1 VRFTLSALSLIALAV
16 CEGASSTAPPAKKP
30 APVAKT
36 PGVQTVN
43 SWLRGMTLRDEVAQM
58 IMAPFSGRLLHPKTR
73 AYREFVKL
81 VATEHIGGLIL
92 VNVTQGRT
100 VAKAEPLDV
109 AAFLNKMQRLSKVP
123 MLVGGDLERG
133 ASMRLN
139 NTTVFPHAMA
149 FAAANDLEGSRYE
162 GRITARE
169 ARAIGLQWIFFPVA
183 DVNNN
188 PDNPVINIRSY
199 GEDPLQVAALVDAY
213 IEGAHSEKDA
223 KVLTTVKHFPGHGDT
238 ATDSHMNLATITA
251 DRARLD
257 ALEFVPFRSAIEHG
271 VDAVMTAHIAVPA
284 LDGPDV
290 PATLSP
296 KIMTGILRDEFG
308 FKGLIVTDALEMG
321 GIAKGFGV
329 GEASVKAVQAGAD
342 VLLMPPDIHAAIE
355 AVVAAV
361 NNGTISRARIQQS
374 VMRILEAKA
383 KVGLGV
389 TSLVNLEAINDEIN
403 SPDSIAQ
410 AQAIAD
416 KSVTLVKND
425 NALVPLRE
433 PAKAC
438 FWSLAE
444 GRTSVEGMAMAA
456 ELRKRVPGVKMIML
470 DTTTSEDD
478 VRKAEEANATCETN
492 VVAAFLA
499 VAAYRGNTALAGN
512 FPALVTRLLDSKKP
526 LVLIAMG
533 NPYLM
538 RNYPEVSAYMT
549 TYSTVPPSEIAALKA
564 LLGEIP
570 INGKLPVTIPNFA
583 KLGDGI
589 SSPALQKK
597 LATPK

>member
-1 VRFTLSALSLIALAV
+1 LLSVAV
-16 CEGASSTAPPAKKP
+16 AICVAADTKSGPAKKP
-30 APVAKT
+30 APVSTKT
-36 PGVQTVN
+36 PGPQTAN
-43 SWLRGMTLRDEVAQM
+43 GWLRGMTLRDEVAQM
-58 IMAPFSGRLLHPKTR
+58 VMAPFSGRLLHPKTK
-73 AYREFVKL
+73 AYRDFVKL

-109 AAFLNKMQRLSKVP
+109 ASFLNKMQRLSKVP

-149 FAAANDLEGSRYE
+149 FAAANDLVGARYE
-162 GRITARE
+162 GQITARE
-169 ARAIGLQWIFFPVA
+169 ARAVGLQWIFFPVA

-199 GEDPLQVAALVDAY
+199 GEDPLAVSALVNAY

-238 ATDSHMNLATITA
+238 STDSHMNLPMILA
-251 DRARLD
+251 DRQRLD
-257 ALEFVPFRSAIEHG
+257 KLEFVPFRSAIEHG
-271 VDAVMTAHIAVPA
+271 VDSVMTAHIAVPA
-284 LDGPDV
+284 LDGTDV
-290 PATLSP
+290 PATLSS

-321 GIAKGFGV
+321 GIIKGFGV
-329 GEASVKAVQAGAD
+329 GEAAVRSVQAGAD
-342 VLLMPPDIHAAIE
+342 VLLMPPDVHAAIE

-361 NNGTISRARIQQS
+361 NQGKISRERIQQS
-374 VMRILEAKA
+374 VKRILEAKA
-383 KVGLGV
+383 NLGLGI
-389 TSLVNLEAINDEIN
+389 TAGLVNLEAINDEIN
-403 SPDSIAQ
+403 SPESNLKAQ
-410 AQAIAD
+410 EIAD
-416 KSVTLVKND
+416 RSVTLVKND
-425 NALVPLRE
+425 YALVPLKD

-444 GRTSVEGMAMAA
+444 GRTSVEGTAMAA
-456 ELRKRVPGVKMIML
+456 ELRRRVPGVKTIML

-478 VRKAEEANATCETN
+478 IRKAEEANTGCEIN

-499 VAAYRGNTALAGN
+499 VAAYRGNTALGGN
-512 FPALVTRLLDSKKP
+512 FPALMTRLLDTKKP
-526 LVLIAMG
+526 MVLMALG
-533 NPYLM
+533 NPYLL
-538 RNYPEVSAYMT
+538 RNYPDVPAYMT

-570 INGKLPVTIPNFA
+570 IQGRLPVTIPNLA

-589 SSPALQKK
+589 MVAASKK
-597 LATPK
+597 ASGK

>member
-1 VRFTLSALSLIALAV
+1 
-16 CEGASSTAPPAKKP
+16 
-30 APVAKT
+30 
-36 PGVQTVN
+36 
-43 SWLRGMTLRDEVAQM
+43 MTLRDEVAQM
-58 IMAPFSGRLLHPKTR
+58 VMAPFSGRLLHPKTR

-109 AAFLNKMQRLSKVP
+109 AAFLNKMQRLSRVP

-139 NTTVFPHAMA
+139 NTTMFPHAMA
-149 FAAANDLEGSRYE
+149 FAAANDLDGARFE

-199 GEDPLQVAALVDAY
+199 GEDPTEVAALVDAF

-251 DRARLD
+251 DRPRLD

-290 PATLSP
+290 PATLSA

-329 GEASVKAVQAGAD
+329 GEASVRAVQAGAD
-342 VLLMPPDIHAAIE
+342 VLLMPPDVHAAIE

-361 NNGTISRARIQQS
+361 NKGTISRARIQQS

-389 TSLVNLEAINDEIN
+389 TSLVDLEAINDEIN
-403 SPDSIAQ
+403 SPDSIAK
-410 AQAIAD
+410 AQEIAD

-425 NALVPLRE
+425 NGLVPLRE
-433 PAKAC
+433 PTKAC

-444 GRTSVEGMAMAA
+444 GRTSVEGVAMAA
-456 ELRKRVPGVKMIML
+456 ELRKRVPGAKMIML

-478 VRKAEEANATCETN
+478 IRKAEEANSGCETN

-526 LVLIAMG
+526 MVLMAMG

-538 RNYPEVSAYMT
+538 RNYPDVAAYLT
-549 TYSTVPPSEIAALKA
+549 TYSTVPPSEIAAMKA

-570 INGKLPVTIPNFA
+570 IHGKLPVTIPNLA

-589 SSPALQKK
+589 SLPAIQKK
-597 LATPK
+597 LAEKK

>member
-1 VRFTLSALSLIALAV
+1 
-16 CEGASSTAPPAKKP
+16 
-30 APVAKT
+30 
-36 PGVQTVN
+36 
-43 SWLRGMTLRDEVAQM
+43 
-58 IMAPFSGRLLHPKTR
+58 
-73 AYREFVKL
+73 
-81 VATEHIGGLIL
+81 
-92 VNVTQGRT
+92 
-100 VAKAEPLDV
+100 
-109 AAFLNKMQRLSKVP
+109 
-123 MLVGGDLERG
+123 
-133 ASMRLN
+133 MRLN

-149 FAAANDLEGSRYE
+149 FAAANDLEGARYE

-257 ALEFVPFRSAIEHG
+257 SLEFVPFRSAIEHG

-290 PATLSP
+290 PATLSS

-361 NNGTISRARIQQS
+361 NNGTISRLRIQQS

-383 KVGLGV
+383 KVGLDV
-389 TSLVNLEAINDEIN
+389 TSLVNLEAINDEID

-456 ELRKRVPGVKMIML
+456 ELRKRVQGVRMIML

-478 VRKAEEANATCETN
+478 IQKAEEANSACDTN

-499 VAAYRGNTALAGN
+499 VAAYRGKHRPGRQLPCPGN
-512 FPALVTRLLDSKKP
+512 QDCSIQKSFDGADCDGEPLLGCGTIRK
-526 LVLIAMG
+526 
-533 NPYLM
+533 
-538 RNYPEVSAYMT
+538 VSAYMT
-549 TYSTVPPSEIAALKA
+549 TYSTVPPAEIAALKA

-570 INGKLPVTIPNFA
+570 INGKLPVTIPN
-583 KLGDGI
+583 LV
-589 SSPALQKK
+589 
-597 LATPK
+597 

>member
-1 VRFTLSALSLIALAV
+1 VRFTVSALSLIALAV

-30 APVAKT
+30 AASSKT

-139 NTTVFPHAMA
+139 NTTMFPHAMA
-149 FAAANDLEGSRYE
+149 FAAANDLEGARYE

-251 DRARLD
+251 DRPRLD
-257 ALEFVPFRSAIEHG
+257 SLEFVPFRSAIEHG

-290 PATLSP
+290 PATLSS

-329 GEASVKAVQAGAD
+329 GEASVRAVQAGAD
-342 VLLMPPDIHAAIE
+342 VLLMPPDVHAAIE

-361 NNGTISRARIQQS
+361 NNGTISRLRIQQS

-403 SPDSIAQ
+403 SPESIAK
-410 AQAIAD
+410 AQEIAD

-444 GRTSVEGMAMAA
+444 GRTSIEGMAMAA
-456 ELRKRVPGVKMIML
+456 ELRKRVPGVRMIML

-478 VRKAEEANATCETN
+478 IRKAEEANSACDTN

-526 LVLIAMG
+526 MVLIAMG

-538 RNYPEVSAYMT
+538 RNYPDVPAYLT

-570 INGKLPVTIPNFA
+570 INGKLPITIPNLA

-589 SSPALQKK
+589 SSPAVQKK
-597 LATPK
+597 LVEKK

>member
-1 VRFTLSALSLIALAV
+1 
-16 CEGASSTAPPAKKP
+16 
-30 APVAKT
+30 
-36 PGVQTVN
+36 
-43 SWLRGMTLRDEVAQM
+43 MTLRDEVAQM
-58 IMAPFSGRLLHPKTR
+58 VMAPFSGRLLHPKTR

-100 VAKAEPLDV
+100 VPKAEPLDV
-109 AAFLNKMQRLSKVP
+109 AAFLNRMQRLATVP
-123 MLVGGDLERG
+123 LLVGGDLERG

-149 FAAANDLEGSRYE
+149 FAASNDLEGARYE
-162 GRITARE
+162 GQITARE

-199 GEDPLQVAALVDAY
+199 GEDPLQVAALVDAF
-213 IEGAHSEKDA
+213 IDGAHSDKNA
-223 KVLTTVKHFPGHGDT
+223 RVLTTAKHFPGHGDT
-238 ATDSHMNLATITA
+238 STDSHMNLPTIPA
-251 DRARLD
+251 DRPRLD
-257 ALEFVPFRSAIEHG
+257 KLEFVPFRSAIEHG

-284 LDGPDV
+284 LDGADI

-321 GIAKGFGV
+321 GIAKGYGV
-329 GEASVKAVQAGAD
+329 AEAAVRAVEAGAD
-342 VLLMPPDIHAAIE
+342 VLLMPPDVHAAIE
-355 AVVAAV
+355 AVVTAV
-361 NNGTISRARIQQS
+361 NQGKISRARIQQS
-374 VMRILEAKA
+374 VNRILEAKA
-383 KVGLGV
+383 KLGLGT
-389 TSLVNLEAINDEIN
+389 TSLVNLEAINDEID
-403 SPDSIAQ
+403 SPDSIAK
-410 AQAIAD
+410 AQEIAD
-416 KSVTLVKND
+416 RSVTLVKNEG
-425 NALVPLRE
+425 ALVPLKE

-444 GRTSVEGMAMAA
+444 GRTSVEGTALAA
-456 ELRKRVPGVKMIML
+456 ELRKRVPGTRAILL
-470 DTTTSEDD
+470 DTTSTEEDI
-478 VRKAEEANATCETN
+478 RKAEEANNGCEVN

-499 VAAYRGNTALAGN
+499 VAAYHGNSALGGN

-526 LVLIAMG
+526 MVLMALG
-533 NPYLM
+533 NPYLL
-538 RNYPEVSAYMT
+538 RNYPDVPAYLT

-570 INGKLPVTIPNFA
+570 IRGKLPVTIPNLA
-583 KLGDGI
+583 KLGDGLSIPVIKRAI
-589 SSPALQKK
+589 S
-597 LATPK
+597 TER

>member
-1 VRFTLSALSLIALAV
+1 LTWIVLAI
-16 CEGASSTAPPAKKP
+16 CQGADAQPAAKKP
-30 APVAKT
+30 APAAAKP
-36 PGVQTVN
+36 PGQQTVGN
-43 SWLRGMTLRDEVAQM
+43 WMRGMTLRDEVAQM
-58 IMAPFSGRLLHPKTR
+58 IMAPFSGALLHPNTR
-73 AYREFVKL
+73 AYREFAKL
-81 VATEHIGGLIL
+81 VAAEHVGGLIL

-100 VAKAEPLDV
+100 VAKAEPLNV
-109 AAFLNKMQRLSKVP
+109 ATFLNKFQRMSRIP

-133 ASMRLN
+133 ASMRVN
-139 NTTVFPHAMA
+139 NTTVFPQAMA
-149 FAAANDLEGSRYE
+149 FAASNDVEGARYE
-162 GRITARE
+162 GQITAEE

-199 GEDPLQVAALVDAY
+199 GEDPLEVAALADAF
-213 IEGAHSEKDA
+213 IEGAHSEKSA
-223 KVLTTVKHFPGHGDT
+223 KVLTTAKHFPGHGDT
-238 ATDSHMNLATITA
+238 ATDSHMNLPTITA

-257 ALEFVPFRSAIEHG
+257 KLEFIPFRSAIEHG
-271 VDAVMTAHIAVPA
+271 VDAIMTAHIAVPA
-284 LDGPDV
+284 LDEPDI

-321 GIAKGFGV
+321 GIAKGFRV
-329 GEASVKAVQAGAD
+329 GDAAVKAVEAGAD
-342 VLLMPPDIHAAIE
+342 VLLMPPDVHAAIE
-355 AVVAAV
+355 AVVLAV
-361 NNGTISRARIQQS
+361 KQGKITRARIQQS
-374 VMRILEAKA
+374 VTRILEAKA
-383 KVGLGV
+383 RVGLGI
-389 TSLVNLEAINDEIN
+389 TSLVNLDEIN
-403 SPDSIAQ
+403 EKIDSPDSIAK
-410 AQAIAD
+410 AQEIAD
-416 KSVTLVKND
+416 RSVTLVKND

-444 GRTSVEGMAMAA
+444 GRTSVEGTAMAA

-478 VRKAEEANATCETN
+478 IRKAEEANSGCETN

-512 FPALVTRLLDSKKP
+512 FPALVTRLLDAKKP
-526 LVLIAMG
+526 MVLIAMG
-533 NPYLM
+533 NPYLL
-538 RNYPEVSAYMT
+538 RNYPEVPAYLT
-549 TYSTVPPSEIAALKA
+549 TYSTVPPSEIAAVKA

-570 INGKLPVTIPNFA
+570 INGRLPVTIPNLA

-589 SSPALQKK
+589 SIPVIQKPPS
-597 LATPK
+597 TQR

>member
-1 VRFTLSALSLIALAV
+1 
-16 CEGASSTAPPAKKP
+16 
-30 APVAKT
+30 
-36 PGVQTVN
+36 
-43 SWLRGMTLRDEVAQM
+43 MTLRDEVAQM
-58 IMAPFSGRLLHPKTR
+58 VMAPFSGRPLHPKTR

-100 VAKAEPLDV
+100 VAKAEPLDA
-109 AAFLNKMQRLSKVP
+109 AAFLNRMQRLSKVP
-123 MLVGGDLERG
+123 LLVGGDLERG

-139 NTTVFPHAMA
+139 NTTVFPQAMA
-149 FAAANDLEGSRYE
+149 FAAAHDIEGARYE
-162 GRITARE
+162 GQITARE

-199 GEDPLQVAALVDAY
+199 GEDPQQVSDLVDAF

-223 KVLTTVKHFPGHGDT
+223 KVLTTAKHFPGHGDT

-251 DRARLD
+251 DRPRLD
-257 ALEFVPFRSAIEHG
+257 RLEFVPFRAAIEHG

-284 LDGPDV
+284 LDDPGI

-296 KIMTGILRDEFG
+296 KIMTGILRTEFA
-308 FKGLIVTDALEMG
+308 FDGLIVTDALEMG

-329 GEASVKAVQAGAD
+329 REAAVRAVEAGAD
-342 VLLMPPDIHAAIE
+342 VLLMPPDVHAAIE

-361 NNGTISRARIQQS
+361 NAGLITRARIQQS
-374 VMRILEAKA
+374 VKRILEAKA
-383 KVGLGV
+383 KVGLGTKSV
-389 TSLVNLEAINDEIN
+389 VDLETINDEIN
-403 SPDSIAQ
+403 SPESNTKAQ
-410 AQAIAD
+410 EIAD
-416 KSVTLVKND
+416 RSVTLVKNEG
-425 NALVPLRE
+425 ALVPLRE

-444 GRTSVEGMAMAA
+444 GRTSVEGIAMSA
-456 ELRKRVPGVKMIML
+456 EIRRRVPGTKTIML
-470 DTTTSEDD
+470 DTSMSEDD
-478 VRKAEEANATCETN
+478 VRNAEEANSGCDMN

-499 VAAYRGNTALAGN
+499 VAAYRGNTALGGN

-526 LVLIAMG
+526 MVLISLG
-533 NPYLM
+533 NPYLL
-538 RNYPEVSAYMT
+538 RNYPEVPAYIAM
-549 TYSTVPPSEIAALKA
+549 YSTVPPSEIAAVRA
-564 LLGEIP
+564 LFGEIP
-570 INGKLPVTIPNFA
+570 IHGKLPVTIPDLA

-589 SSPALQKK
+589 ALPATNKVPAGKQ
-597 LATPK
+597 

>member
-1 VRFTLSALSLIALAV
+1 
-16 CEGASSTAPPAKKP
+16 
-30 APVAKT
+30 
-36 PGVQTVN
+36 
-43 SWLRGMTLRDEVAQM
+43 MTLRDEVAQM

-149 FAAANDLEGSRYE
+149 FAAANDLEGARYE

-169 ARAIGLQWIFFPVA
+169 ARAIGLHWIFFPVA

-257 ALEFVPFRSAIEHG
+257 SLEFVPFRSAIEHG
-271 VDAVMTAHIAVPA
+271 VDSVMTAHIAVPA
-284 LDGPDV
+284 LDGSDV

-342 VLLMPPDIHAAIE
+342 VLLMPPDVHAAIE
-355 AVVAAV
+355 AVIAAV

-389 TSLVNLEAINDEIN
+389 TSLVNLEAINDEID

-456 ELRKRVPGVKMIML
+456 ELRKRVPGMKMIML

-478 VRKAEEANATCETN
+478 IRKAEEANATCDTN
-492 VVAAFLA
+492 VVVAFLA

-512 FPALVTRLLDSKKP
+512 FPALVTRLLNSKKP
-526 LVLIAMG
+526 MVLIAMG

-570 INGKLPVTIPNFA
+570 INGKLPVTIPNLA

-589 SSPALQKK
+589 SSPAIQKK

>member
-1 VRFTLSALSLIALAV
+1 VRFTLTAFLLFAV
-16 CEGASSTAPPAKKP
+16 ASCEGASPAKKP
-30 APVAKT
+30 APAPAPAAAVVKPAG
-36 PGVQTVN
+36 PMGPQQAVN
-43 SWLRGMTLRDEVAQM
+43 HWLRGMTLRDEVAQM
-58 IMAPFSGRLLHPKTR
+58 IMAPFSGRLLHPKTK

-81 VATEHIGGLIL
+81 VAIEHIGGLIL

-100 VAKAEPLDV
+100 VPKAEPLDV
-109 AAFLNKMQRLSKVP
+109 AAFLNRMQRLSRVP

-139 NTTVFPHAMA
+139 NTTIFPHAMA
-149 FAAANDLEGSRYE
+149 FAAANDLQGVRYE
-162 GRITARE
+162 GQITARE
-169 ARAIGLQWIFFPVA
+169 ARAIGLHWVFFPVA

-199 GEDPLQVAALVDAY
+199 GEDPLQVAALVDAF

-223 KVLTTVKHFPGHGDT
+223 RVLTTVKHFPGHGDT
-238 ATDSHMNLATITA
+238 ATDSHMNLATIVA
-251 DRARLD
+251 DRQRLD
-257 ALEFVPFRSAIEHG
+257 KMEFVPFRSAIEHG
-271 VDAVMTAHIAVPA
+271 VDSVMTAHIAVPA
-284 LDGPDV
+284 LDAADL
-290 PATLSP
+290 PATLST

-329 GEASVKAVQAGAD
+329 GEAAVRAVEAGAD
-342 VLLMPPDIHAAIE
+342 VLLMPPDVHAAIE

-361 NNGTISRARIQQS
+361 NKGTIPRARIQQS

-383 KVGLGV
+383 KVGLGT
-389 TSLVNLEAINDEIN
+389 TSLVNLEAINGEIN
-403 SPDSIAQ
+403 SPESIAK
-410 AQAIAD
+410 AQEIAD
-416 KSVTLVKND
+416 KSVTLVKNE

-444 GRTSVEGMAMAA
+444 GRTSVEGLAMAA
-456 ELRKRVPGVKMIML
+456 ELRKRVPGAKTIML

-478 VRKAEEANATCETN
+478 IHKAEEANSSCETN

-499 VAAYRGNTALAGN
+499 VAAYRGNTALGGN
-512 FPALVTRLLDSKKP
+512 FPALVTRLLNSKKP
-526 LVLIAMG
+526 MVLMAMG
-533 NPYLM
+533 NPYLL
-538 RNYPEVSAYMT
+538 RNYPEVPAYLT

-570 INGKLPVTIPNFA
+570 IQGKLPVTIPNLA
-583 KLGDGI
+583 QIGDGI
-589 SSPALQKK
+589 AL
-597 LATPK
+597 AAGH

>member
-1 VRFTLSALSLIALAV
+1 
-16 CEGASSTAPPAKKP
+16 
-30 APVAKT
+30 
-36 PGVQTVN
+36 
-43 SWLRGMTLRDEVAQM
+43 MTLRDEVAQM
-58 IMAPFSGRLLHPKTR
+58 IMAPFSGRLLHPKTK
-73 AYREFVKL
+73 AYRDFVKL

-100 VAKAEPLDV
+100 VPKAEPLDV
-109 AAFLNKMQRLSKVP
+109 ASFLNRMQRLSKVP
-123 MLVGGDLERG
+123 LLVGGDLERG

-139 NTTVFPHAMA
+139 NTTVFPQAMA
-149 FAAANDLEGSRYE
+149 FAASNDLQGARFEGQ
-162 GRITARE
+162 ITARE

-199 GEDPLQVAALVDAY
+199 GEDPQAVAALADAF

-223 KVLTTVKHFPGHGDT
+223 KVLTTAKHFPGHGDT

-257 ALEFVPFRSAIEHG
+257 KMEFVPFRSAIEHG

-284 LDGPDV
+284 LDAPDM
-290 PATLSP
+290 PATLSQ

-329 GEASVKAVQAGAD
+329 GEAAVRAVEAGAD
-342 VLLMPPDIHAAIE
+342 VLLMPPDVHAAIE

-361 NNGTISRARIQQS
+361 EKGTISRARIQQS

-383 KVGLGV
+383 KVGLGT

-403 SPDSIAQ
+403 SPDSNAKAQ
-410 AQAIAD
+410 EIAD
-416 KSVTLVKND
+416 KSVTLVKNE
-425 NALVPLRE
+425 NALVPLKE

-438 FWSLAE
+438 YWSLAE
-444 GRTSVEGMAMAA
+444 GRTSVEGLAMAA
-456 ELRKRVPGVKMIML
+456 ELKKRVPPVKMIML
-470 DTTTSEDD
+470 DTTTSEADIS
-478 VRKAEEANATCETN
+478 KAEEANNGCETN

-499 VAAYRGNTALAGN
+499 VAAYRGNTALGGN
-512 FPALVTRLLDSKKP
+512 FPALVTRLLDTKKP
-526 LVLIAMG
+526 MVLIAMG
-533 NPYLM
+533 NPYLL
-538 RNYPEVSAYMT
+538 RQYPSVPAYMT

-570 INGKLPVTIPNFA
+570 IQGKLPVTIPNLA
-583 KLGDGI
+583 NIGDGI
-589 SSPALQKK
+589 SIAAIAKPAAARK
-597 LATPK
+597 

>member
-1 VRFTLSALSLIALAV
+1 MS
-16 CEGASSTAPPAKKP
+16 
-30 APVAKT
+30 
-36 PGVQTVN
+36 
-43 SWLRGMTLRDEVAQM
+43 LRDEVAQM
-58 IMAPFSGRLLHPKTR
+58 IMAPFSGRLLHPQTR
-73 AYREFVKL
+73 AYRDFVKL
-81 VATEHIGGLIL
+81 VATEHVGGLIL

-109 AAFLNKMQRLSKVP
+109 GAFLNQMQRLSRIP

-149 FAAANDLEGSRYE
+149 FAASNDVEGARFE
-162 GRITARE
+162 GQITARE

-199 GEDPLQVAALVDAY
+199 GEDPLEVSALVNAF

-223 KVLTTVKHFPGHGDT
+223 KVITTVKHFPGHGDT
-238 ATDSHMNLATITA
+238 STDSHMNLPTIPA
-251 DRARLD
+251 DRSRLD
-257 ALEFVPFRSAIEHG
+257 RLEFVPFRSAIEHG
-271 VDAVMTAHIAVPA
+271 VDSVMTAHIAVPA
-284 LDGPDV
+284 LDSPDI

-329 GEASVKAVQAGAD
+329 GEAAVRAVQAGAD
-342 VLLMPPDIHAAIE
+342 VLLMPPDVHAAIE

-361 NNGTISRARIQQS
+361 NKGTISRARIQQS
-374 VMRILEAKA
+374 VKRILEAKA
-383 KVGLGV
+383 KVGLG
-389 TSLVNLEAINDEIN
+389 TKSLVDLEAISDEIN
-403 SPDSIAQ
+403 SPESNAKAQ
-410 AQAIAD
+410 EIAD
-416 KSVTLVKND
+416 RSVTLVKND

-444 GRTSVEGMAMAA
+444 GRTSVEGTAMAA
-456 ELRKRVPGVKMIML
+456 ELRKSVPGAKMIML

-478 VRKAEEANATCETN
+478 IHKAEEANSGCQTN

-499 VAAYRGNTALAGN
+499 VAAYRGNTALGGN
-512 FPALVTRLLDSKKP
+512 FPALVTRLLDTKKP
-526 LVLIAMG
+526 MVLIAMG
-533 NPYLM
+533 NPYLF

-570 INGKLPVTIPNFA
+570 IRGKLPVTIPNLA

-589 SSPALQKK
+589 STSVIQRPVATQK
-597 LATPK
+597 

>member
-1 VRFTLSALSLIALAV
+1 
-16 CEGASSTAPPAKKP
+16 
-30 APVAKT
+30 
-36 PGVQTVN
+36 
-43 SWLRGMTLRDEVAQM
+43 MTLRDEVAQM
-58 IMAPFSGRLLHPKTR
+58 IMAPFSGRLLHPKTK

-139 NTTVFPHAMA
+139 NTTMFPHAMA
-149 FAAANDLEGSRYE
+149 FAAANDLEGARYE

-169 ARAIGLQWIFFPVA
+169 ARAIGLHWIFFPVA

-257 ALEFVPFRSAIEHG
+257 SLEFVPFRSAIEHG

-296 KIMTGILRDEFG
+296 KIMTGILREEFG

-342 VLLMPPDIHAAIE
+342 VLLMPPDVHAAIE

-361 NNGTISRARIQQS
+361 NNGTISRARIRQS

-433 PAKAC
+433 PANAC

-444 GRTSVEGMAMAA
+444 SRTSVEGMAMAA
-456 ELRKRVPGVKMIML
+456 ELRKRVPGVRMVML
-470 DTTTSEDD
+470 DTTSSEDD
-478 VRKAEEANATCETN
+478 IRKAEEASATCDTN

-512 FPALVTRLLDSKKP
+512 FPALVTRLLSSKKP
-526 LVLIAMG
+526 MVLMAMG

-538 RNYPEVSAYMT
+538 RNYPEVSAYLT

-589 SSPALQKK
+589 SSPAIPKK
-597 LATPK
+597 LANPK